1 MKYNIFA
8 IVGGWLTALFSMVVL
23 TAIFRASFLAVTGG
37 TLATKLTGSEYIGL
51 VIIAFVG
58 YLIGGFV
65 AGYWSKLSSTLHGL
79 LSVVFGVLFGM
90 LVGII
95 RSAVIDPSLAWTQIV
110 PAARVGVPF
119 PGLLADVGIILLA
132 VSLLA
137 GLIGGY
143 LGGIS
148 VPAAER
154 AELERKEREVRPP
167 KAA

>member
-1 MKYNIFA
+1 VRYNIYA
-8 IVGGWLTALFSMVVL
+8 IIGGWLTALFSMVVL
-23 TAIFRASFLAVTGG
+23 SAIFRGSLPSVTGG
-37 TLATKLTGSEYIGL
+37 TLTELSGSEYIGL

-58 YLIGGFV
+58 YLIGGYV

-79 LSVVFGVLFGM
+79 STVVFGVLFGM

-95 RSAVIDPSLAWTQIV
+95 SSAITDPSLAWTQIV
-110 PAARVGVPF
+110 PAARTGVPF
-119 PGLLADVGIILLA
+119 PGILADVGLILLA

-143 LGGIS
+143 LGGVS
-148 VPAAER
+148 VPATER
-154 AELERKEREVRPP
+154 EELERREREMRPP

>member
-1 MKYNIFA
+1 MRSYNIRA
-8 IVGGWLTALFSMVVL
+8 IVGGWLIAIFSMTVITAVFRSAFNDLVGGIL
-23 TAIFRASFLAVTGG
+23 TSLSGNV
-37 TLATKLTGSEYIGL
+37 YIGL
-51 VIIAFVG
+51 VVVAFAG

-65 AGYWSKLSSTLHGL
+65 AGYWAKINSSIHGL
-79 LSVVFGVLFGM
+79 LTVVFGVLFG
-90 LVGII
+90 LLIGFI
-95 RSAVIDPSLAWTQIV
+95 RVAVIDPSLAWTQIV

-119 PGLLADVGIILLA
+119 PGILADFGIVLFV

-148 VPAAER
+148 VPAKER
-154 AELERKEREVRPP
+154 EEIERKEREIRPP